1 MKKLLLTSIS
11 LLFLFVNVQAQSS
24 LSSGKL
30 LGIEITKA
38 TNGIIEDTNTEE
50 ADSFFYFDIR
60 LPQNTSLD
68 EVRTQVAS
76 VIDQYNSIGIG
87 MPWQRN
93 EDEYQLMIE
102 INNEESLFL
111 YLLTY
116 YESTEGIFLNLYW
129 V

>member
-1 MKKLLLTSIS
+1 MKKLVFLSFVFLLSS
-11 LLFLFVNVQAQSS
+11 FVTVQAQNS

-38 TNGIIEDTNTEE
+38 TDGIIEDTNTEE

-76 VIDQYNSIGIG
+76 VID
-87 MPWQRN
+87 
-93 EDEYQLMIE
+93 
-102 INNEESLFL
+102 
-111 YLLTY
+111 
-116 YESTEGIFLNLYW
+116 
-129 V
+129 